1 MNEKVKSSLDKIIQ
15 KPISGSRPKGGVN
28 DEGDIPSFGGE
39 NLTMSGGINFY
50 PVKKITTNFFNSMK
64 KGHLRNLDVVINKD
78 GANTGKSAI
87 YRNSP
92 YRNAAVNEHLFILRG
107 IEDKLL
113 DQEYLYYLLQSPAIR
128 RIIDTKI
135 TGSAQPGINSTFVQ
149 NLPIEIQTLPE
160 QKKIASILTSV
171 DEVIENTR
179 AQTNKLQDLKKALL
193 QDLLTKGIGHTKFKN
208 SELGQIPKNWK
219 IKKLKDI
226 GRFSKGKG
234 ISKKETSTRGVP
246 CLRYAEIYTDHDIVI
261 KKLKSFIPQEI
272 VNSSKRLRKN
282 DLVFAGSGETIQD
295 IGKSVAFISDS
306 EAYVGGDS
314 IVLSPDSEVNIVF
327 MAYQLNDDVRRV
339 QLRKLGQGSSI
350 IHIYASGLKEV
361 DVFLPPP
368 PEQKKIASI
377 LTSVDEVIQDT
388 CVQINKLQS
397 LKKALMHDLLTGK
410 VRVPS

>member
-1 MNEKVKSSLDKIIQ
+1 MSERVPEGWKIRRFSDIASNRTTRFIPESRMTETLYLGLEHLNPETRFIKKFGISSEIISTKTKFLKGDTLFGKLRPYLHKVAFPDC
-15 KPISGSRPKGGVN
+15 
-28 DEGDIPSFGGE
+28 
-39 NLTMSGGINFY
+39 GGICSTDILA
-50 PVKKITTNFFNSMK
+50 ITTNKTTDPVF
-64 KGHLRNLDVVINKD
+64 
-78 GANTGKSAI
+78 
-87 YRNSP
+87 
-92 YRNAAVNEHLFILRG
+92 
-107 IEDKLL
+107 
-113 DQEYLYYLLQSPAIR
+113 LYYICTSDKFIANAVES
-128 RIIDTKI
+128 
-135 TGSAQPGINSTFVQ
+135 SAGNIMPRASWKDLAAFPVMT
-149 NLPIEIQTLPE
+149 PPLPE
-160 QKKIASILTSV
+160 QMKIASVLTSV
-171 DEVIENTR
+171 DEVIKCTR
-179 AQTNKLQDLKKALL
+179 AQINKLQDLKKALL
-193 QDLLTKGIGHTKFKN
+193 QDLLTKGIGHTKFKD
-208 SELGQIPKNWK
+208 SELGQIPKNWE

-246 CLRYAEIYTDHDIVI
+246 CLRYAEIYTDHDVVI

-282 DLVFAGSGETIQD
+282 DLVFAGSGETVQD
-295 IGKSVAFISDS
+295 IGKSIAFISDS

-377 LTSVDEVIQDT
+377 LTSVDEMIENTQA
-388 CVQINKLQS
+388 QINKFRS
-397 LKKALMHDLLTGK
+397 LKKALMKDLLTGK
-410 VRVPS
+410 VRVTS